1 MHSAKRLKRED
12 EEQGLIQLKLM
23 SQYDIKNALS
33 AKDLPLSDNIHGAYC
48 MMPPELL
55 HTSGSGLIKFIFDS
69 LQWQI
74 GSGKVC
80 HDIDKLH
87 V

>member
-1 MHSAKRLKRED
+1 
-12 EEQGLIQLKLM
+12 M

-33 AKDLPLSDNIHGAYC
+33 AKDLPLSDKVHGAHC

-55 HTSGSGLIKFIFDS
+55 YTSGSGIIKYIFES

-80 HDIDKLH
+80 DNIDKLN
-87 V
+87 VGLCVSLKRQNECDFP